1 LKKTDYKPDEQG
13 QKPIPEPTVYIY
25 IAISLYWTNI
35 HMNTLDLHQCTNIS
49 KRYHPRMRLHHLLGS
64 LSASN
69 HPMSLR
75 LSITSNN
82 RRLKPPDVSEM
93 TASEKQADRVTGT

>member
-1 LKKTDYKPDEQG
+1 
-13 QKPIPEPTVYIY
+13 
-25 IAISLYWTNI
+25 
-35 HMNTLDLHQCTNIS
+35 
-49 KRYHPRMRLHHLLGS
+49 MRLHHLLGS